1 MLESRE
7 IFLKYLMGLSLQLPT
22 KDSSVHEGKRCG
34 GGIRENH
41 HSELNILAFLFLEKK
56 NFGFLGVTG

>member
-7 IFLKYLMGLSLQLPT
+7 IFLKYLMGLSLQLLT

-41 HSELNILAFLFLEKK
+41 H
-56 NFGFLGVTG
+56 